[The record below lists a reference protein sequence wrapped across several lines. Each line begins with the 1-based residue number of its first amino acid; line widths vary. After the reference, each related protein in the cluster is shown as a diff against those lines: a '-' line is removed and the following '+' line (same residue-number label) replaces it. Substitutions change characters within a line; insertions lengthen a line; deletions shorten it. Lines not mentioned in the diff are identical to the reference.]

1 MIILAPVGEEKEVV
15 GWTAWQ
21 KPMVAD

>member
-1 MIILAPVGEEKEVV
+1 LGGEDGFALENV

-21 KPMVAD
+21 KETLSEK